1 VELAWGARGSQRS
14 YDNVMQDYPKANTEP
29 NCLNVEQ
36 VSFWLH
42 DQQWPISLCLALAVM
57 M

>member
-1 VELAWGARGSQRS
+1 VELAWGARGSQRR
-14 YDNVMQDYPKANTEP
+14 YDNVVQDYPKANTEP

-36 VSFWLH
+36 ASYWLH
-42 DQQWPISLCLALAVM
+42 DQQWPISLCLAVM